1 MASKN
6 GPEKLFPDF
15 NKYDNQNCNIFKS
28 HRAVQSYIL
37 KNPFNACIWMQ
48 KFSETI
54 HHLQKVERISHVWKR
69 IFLVG
74 INVSGKKSLQ

>member
-1 MASKN
+1 M
-6 GPEKLFPDF
+6 LLDF
-15 NKYDNQNCNIFKS
+15 NKDNNQDCNIFKP

-37 KNPFNACIWMQ
+37 KNPFNACVWMQ